1 MDQIRA
7 SLISQLA
14 EKRSNM
20 TSTTKSTD
28 GTSKRGPAML
38 DLIRETG
45 YVQTRLF
52 NDMTEFEIQ
61 CNPGDLLDDLN

>member
-1 MDQIRA
+1 
-7 SLISQLA
+7 
-14 EKRSNM
+14 M
-20 TSTTKSTD
+20 TDSTKTTD

-61 CNPGDLLDDLN
+61 CNPGDLFDDLNEFS